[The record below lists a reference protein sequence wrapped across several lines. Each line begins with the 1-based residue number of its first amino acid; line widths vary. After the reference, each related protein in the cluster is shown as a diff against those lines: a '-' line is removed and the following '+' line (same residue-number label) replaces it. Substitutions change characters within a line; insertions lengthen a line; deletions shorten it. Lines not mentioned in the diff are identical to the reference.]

1 MGSDGYA
8 ERVVER
14 LREEGLKVTPQRLAV
29 VRYLDGNP
37 DHPSV
42 EQIHREVTRSFPTIS
57 LATIY
62 NTLDVLERIDAVQ
75 SVFVDSGRRRYDPET
90 RPHHHVVCRRC
101 LRVADVLPDDAG
113 PIPVPGSIRDRF
125 ADLQTVVLYR
135 GVCPA
140 CQTPAV

>member
-14 LREEGLKVTPQRLAV
+14 LRKEGFKVTPQRLAV
-29 VRYLDGNP
+29 LRCLEGNP
-37 DHPSV
+37 NHPSV
-42 EQIHREVTRSFPTIS
+42 EQIHRDVTRSFPTIS

-62 NTLDVLERIDAVQ
+62 NTLEILERIDAVQ
-75 SVFVDSGRRRYDPET
+75 SVFVDTGRRRYDPET

-101 LRVADVLPDDAG
+101 SRVADVLPDESE

-140 CQTPAV
+140 CQVPAV